1 MAWPSR
7 RIHLEKKGK
16 ARSEVGFGSLFV
28 LLAAGKFVQSS
39 DGLAVGCAERRPN
52 ATSGLVGSVGT
63 VEIIS
68 ARGA

>member
-16 ARSEVGFGSLFV
+16 VRSKVGFGSLFV

-39 DGLAVGCAERRPN
+39 DGLAVLLRKGDQMQLQASWDPWVRWR
-52 ATSGLVGSVGT
+52 
-63 VEIIS
+63 
-68 ARGA
+68 

>member
-39 DGLAVGCAERRPN
+39 DGLAVLLRKGNQMQLQASWDPWVRWR
-52 ATSGLVGSVGT
+52 
-63 VEIIS
+63 
-68 ARGA
+68 

>member
-1 MAWPSR
+1 MANSTDTLGEKGESEKRSGFWLAFCLVGCWQVRSEFR
-7 RIHLEKKGK
+7 RI
-16 ARSEVGFGSLFV
+16 
-28 LLAAGKFVQSS
+28 
-39 DGLAVGCAERRPN
+39 GCSASERRPN